1 MEMRCLAGLAALFAA
16 SAAAAD
22 TIFLPAG
29 GDIQKAINMG
39 GTIVL
44 GFIAT
49 WVGLIGA
56 QCIFLESPG
65 SLSS

>member
-1 MEMRCLAGLAALFAA
+1 MKMRCLAGLAALVAS

-22 TIFLPAG
+22 TIFVPAG